1 MNNISDNAGK
11 EERALV
17 RSGLLFSGAN
27 HALNGN
33 PIKGGIDDGVLTAK
47 ELANIDFRKLN
58 LAVLSACQSG
68 LGDVT
73 GEGVFGMQR
82 GFKKAGARTL
92 LMSLWKVDDKAT
104 AILMREFYH
113 NLIIGKS
120 KYEALRNAQKYLRNY
135 QEVNEDMSNKK
146 TKKYSSP
153 YYWAAF
159 VLLDAI

>member
-1 MNNISDNAGK
+1 MKDKSFLNNISDNAGK

-17 RSGLLFSGAN
+17 RSGLLISGAN
-27 HALNGN
+27 HALSGN

-92 LMSLWKVDDKAT
+92 LMS
-104 AILMREFYH
+104 Y
-113 NLIIGKS
+113 GK
-120 KYEALRNAQKYLRNY
+120 LT
-135 QEVNEDMSNKK
+135 
-146 TKKYSSP
+146 TKRQQY
-153 YYWAAF
+153 
-159 VLLDAI
+159 

>member
-1 MNNISDNAGK
+1 M
-11 EERALV
+11 
-17 RSGLLFSGAN
+17 
-27 HALNGN
+27 
-33 PIKGGIDDGVLTAK
+33 
-47 ELANIDFRKLN
+47 
-58 LAVLSACQSG
+58 LSACQSG

-92 LMSLWKVDDKAT
+92 LMSLWKVDDNAT
-104 AILMREFYH
+104 ALLMREFYH

-146 TKKYSSP
+146 TKK
-153 YYWAAF
+153 
-159 VLLDAI
+159 